1 MEELLKS
8 LTGMVA
14 IILSLGIPTTVVIMV
29 FLRKMKRDK
38 QEKEI
43 RQLIIENKTDAE
55 TARLL
60 IDEPKKAKEP
70 RKLGPVNVDTLRTAC
85 ILLGMGLGALLSWGI
100 ERILS
105 PEESLDTIYFWILIA
120 FGIGI
125 GMLCSFL
132 VEMHLYKKYS
142 KDKPYVQTTDE
153 Q

>member
-60 IDEPKKAKEP
+60 IDEPKKTKEP

-105 PEESLDTIYFWILIA
+105 PVESLDTIYFWILIA

>member
-60 IDEPKKAKEP
+60 IDEPKKTKEP